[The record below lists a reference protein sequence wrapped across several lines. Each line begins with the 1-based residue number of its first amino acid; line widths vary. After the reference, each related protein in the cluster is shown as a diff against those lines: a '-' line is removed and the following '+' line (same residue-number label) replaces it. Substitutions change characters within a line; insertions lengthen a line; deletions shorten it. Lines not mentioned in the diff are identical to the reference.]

1 LQYIEMCMICVIVD
15 EVRRQSLE
23 KDYQLNRSGTLEKSG
38 IYNDS
43 QTNKLHKIRQNPSL
57 GM

>member
-1 LQYIEMCMICVIVD
+1 MIFVIVG

-23 KDYQLNRSGTLEKSG
+23 KDYQGNRSGTLEKSR

-43 QTNKLHKIRQNPSL
+43 QTNKPHKIRQNPSL